1 MSVSRDA
8 ASAEEPRADLQAPR
22 ARSWLQTYRRA
33 EHPHCRA
40 AHGRRRRR
48 TLAPLTSSV
57 RSIIVRVVAR
67 AWGLRP
73 LATVRVMAE
82 KHDREKLIDVAL
94 DLCIRQG
101 YEATTIDQIAAAV
114 GVTSHAVVRYF
125 ASKDAIILSI
135 VDDII
140 GAAATELAQIPPQT
154 SAPEALLAAN
164 TAVISDIA
172 DGAGVITRDR
182 LQALAHILTASMDLR
197 TKASALGKQVLSVAL
212 AERMGVGPEDPRVR
226 QAVTIRAA
234 VIAAAY
240 NFDRGGRVRL
250 DPRNDGRVPELM
262 VERLNDTFTHIT
274 GRAPAHPHRPSR

>member
-1 MSVSRDA
+1 
-8 ASAEEPRADLQAPR
+8 
-22 ARSWLQTYRRA
+22 
-33 EHPHCRA
+33 
-40 AHGRRRRR
+40 
-48 TLAPLTSSV
+48 
-57 RSIIVRVVAR
+57 
-67 AWGLRP
+67 
-73 LATVRVMAE
+73 MAE
-82 KHDREKLIDVAL
+82 THDRERLVDVAL
-94 DLCIRQG
+94 DLWITQG

-114 GVTSHAVVRYF
+114 GVTSHAVGRYF
-125 ASKDAIILSI
+125 ATKDAIILSI
-135 VDDII
+135 VDNII
-140 GAAATELAQIPPQT
+140 VAVATELARIPPQT
-154 SAPEALLAAN
+154 SPPEALLAAN

-212 AERMGVGPEDPRVR
+212 AVRMGVGPEDSRVR

>member
-1 MSVSRDA
+1 MKPKPSARTSEEVTELRAVWSACSR
-8 ASAEEPRADLQAPR
+8 P
-22 ARSWLQTYRRA
+22 
-33 EHPHCRA
+33 
-40 AHGRRRRR
+40 
-48 TLAPLTSSV
+48 LASSV
-57 RSIIVRVVAR
+57 QSIIVRAVAR

-114 GVTSHAVVRYF
+114 GVTSHAVGRYF
-125 ASKDAIILSI
+125 ATKDAIILSI
-135 VDDII
+135 VDDIVV
-140 GAAATELAQIPPQT
+140 AVATELAQIPPQT
-154 SAPEALLAAN
+154 SPPEALLAAT

-172 DGAGVITRDR
+172 DGAGVITRER
-182 LQALAHILTASMDLR
+182 MQALAHILTASLDLR

-212 AERMGVGPEDPRVR
+212 AERMGVGPEDSRVR

-262 VERLNDTFTHIT
+262 VKRLNDTFTHIT

>member
-1 MSVSRDA
+1 MADIVAGHS
-8 ASAEEPRADLQAPR
+8 PRSPR
-22 ARSWLQTYRRA
+22 RSGALSSGLWL
-33 EHPHCRA
+33 
-40 AHGRRRRR
+40 G
-48 TLAPLTSSV
+48 
-57 RSIIVRVVAR
+57 IVRVVAR
-67 AWGLRP
+67 ARGLRP
-73 LATVRVMAE
+73 LATVRIMAE

-101 YEATTIDQIAAAV
+101 YEATTIDQIAAAS

-154 SAPEALLAAN
+154 SPPEALLAAT

-212 AERMGVGPEDPRVR
+212 AERMGVGPEDSRVR

>member
-1 MSVSRDA
+1 MKPKPSARTSEEVTELRAVWSACSR
-8 ASAEEPRADLQAPR
+8 P
-22 ARSWLQTYRRA
+22 
-33 EHPHCRA
+33 
-40 AHGRRRRR
+40 
-48 TLAPLTSSV
+48 LASSV
-57 RSIIVRVVAR
+57 RSIIVRAVL
-67 AWGLRP
+67 GPGELRP

-114 GVTSHAVVRYF
+114 GVTSHAVGRYF
-125 ASKDAIILSI
+125 ATKDAIILSI
-135 VDDII
+135 VDDIVV
-140 GAAATELAQIPPQT
+140 AVATELARIPPQT
-154 SAPEALLAAN
+154 SPPEALLAAT

-172 DGAGVITRDR
+172 NGAGVITRER
-182 LQALAHILTASMDLR
+182 MQALAHILTASLDLR
-197 TKASALGKQVLSVAL
+197 KKASALGKQVLSVAL

-262 VERLNDTFTHIT
+262 VKRLNDTFTHIT